1 MKALLATT
9 ALAIGL
15 ATAAHAAPIL
25 TFGQTS
31 GANTITATANASGT
45 TFSGSDVAVTITQIA
60 NSSAL
65 PPTFPA
71 AFLEVSATSTSAG
84 ATVVGTAIVEH
95 FTGSFS
101 ITSGAGDTGTNYLSG
116 SFSDAAITSTGA
128 TQLALFAPSATFT
141 SDVISI
147 LGPPRAIGFT
157 LTNVSPPITPVS
169 APLTT
174 SGETIGPFTASI
186 GGNAAAQA
194 IFVPEPAAIALLG
207 VGLLGLGLVKGRHF
221 IG

>member
-157 LTNVSPPITPVS
+157 LTNV
-169 APLTT
+169 
-174 SGETIGPFTASI
+174 GPADHAGFRSSHDLGRDNRAVYGLDRRQC
-186 GGNAAAQA
+186 GGTGN
-194 IFVPEPAAIALLG
+194 FRSEPAAIALLG